1 MWGIFFLGFAFG
13 IIFCEACEY
22 CVRKSNEGLKK
33 IENELLVE
41 ELNKLKEQIEKQN

>member
-1 MWGIFFLGFAFG
+1 MMYFLLGFAVG
-13 IIFCEACEY
+13 IIFCEGCEY
-22 CVRKSNEGLKK
+22 FVKKSKDKLKK